1 MMAGKE
7 GRNMTEKKN
16 NKPLKLTWEDFQALG
31 NVQDNAQEEHSGA
44 QANDRWSENIHKMTV
59 RIHLEKKGRRGKE
72 VSIIRGL
79 ELPEPLLNQIA
90 KEIKTHCGTG
100 GSVKDGEIIIQGNFR
115 DNIQKILS
123 NKGCRNIKF
132 SGS

>member
-1 MMAGKE
+1 MVGKE
-7 GRNMTEKKN
+7 ERNMSEKKN
-16 NKPLKLTWEDFQALG
+16 NKPLKLTWEDFQSLG
-31 NVQDNAQEEHSGA
+31 NVEDNIQEKKSGSK
-44 QANDRWSENIHKMTV
+44 NELWPKDIDKMAV

-79 ELPEPLLNQIA
+79 DLPEALLNQIA
-90 KEIKTHCGTG
+90 KEIKTNCGTG

>member
-7 GRNMTEKKN
+7 GRNMSEKKN
-16 NKPLKLTWEDFQALG
+16 NKPLNLTWEDFQSLG
-31 NVQDNAQEEHSGA
+31 KEEETLEEHSGT
-44 QANDRWSENIHKMTV
+44 QSNDFWPEDIHKMAV

-79 ELPEPLLNQIA
+79 DLPESLLNQIA
-90 KEIKTHCGTG
+90 KEIKTNCGTG
-100 GSVKDGEIIIQGNFR
+100 GSLKDGEIIIQGNFR

>member
-1 MMAGKE
+1 MS
-7 GRNMTEKKN
+7 EKKN
-16 NKPLKLTWEDFQALG
+16 KPIKLTWEDFQSLG
-31 NVQDNAQEEHSGA
+31 NVEETTDEDKLELEI
-44 QANDRWSENIHKMTV
+44 NNLWPDDIHKMVV

-79 ELPEPLLNQIA
+79 HLPDNLLNQIA
-90 KEIKTHCGTG
+90 KEIKSNCGTG

-115 DNIQKILS
+115 ENILKILQ